1 MNRQN
6 VGRSVDQGRIDRA
19 KAQQAV
25 LNELRKG
32 NVITGAQP
40 ANPII
45 GGLQTL
51 FGGAGKGAIPP
62 LGAARLKG
70 EEVLINR
77 GGWDTRRAGS
87 GPVIVG
93 GQTFYPA
100 QSGQDLVYKRAPG
113 LVGGQYGSLFSSS
126 SKADI
131 ENREYKNEKSRI
143 SQLTAQNPEL
153 QRYEAARLKAVA
165 AGPGSAAEQSAEDI
179 GMQMWAKA
187 NPTLAAKV
195 KPGQAGYEAI
205 QRMQNVGTMGSP
217 LNLPFA
223 PSSFLGTTPVIPSA
237 SYGDSKVS
245 KEVGFSALPKNAF
258 AGASA
263 TPYAGFNQGPTLQS
277 APLGIPSEM
286 FNATYEGVTG
296 IQPIGSTLEQFDPK
310 GIEAQKLLELFK
322 DSVFTKQK

>member
-6 VGRSVDQGRIDRA
+6 VGRSFDQGKIDRA

-113 LVGGQYGSLFSSS
+113 LVGGQYGSLFSSDPT
-126 SKADI
+126 KKPPAPGGGDKTDI
-131 ENREYKNEKSRI
+131 ENRNYENQKRLAAQLAAQD
-143 SQLTAQNPEL
+143 QLTKKYRVADLTKAYNAAKGEEKEKIGLEIWATTNP
-153 QRYEAARLKAVA
+153 Q
-165 AGPGSAAEQSAEDI
+165 
-179 GMQMWAKA
+179 
-187 NPTLAAKV
+187 LAAKLR
-195 KPGQAGYEAI
+195 PGQLGYNET
-205 QRMQNVGTMGSP
+205 V
-217 LNLPFA
+217 
-223 PSSFLGTTPVIPSA
+223 
-237 SYGDSKVS
+237 
-245 KEVGFSALPKNAF
+245 NAF
-258 AGASA
+258 QSQGPMGAVAKAIGNMQYANKLGETTFSPGAPAINAFEVA
-263 TPYAGFNQGPTLQS
+263 TPLTGVSFTPPPQAGV
-277 APLGIPSEM
+277 SEV
-286 FNATYEGVTG
+286 FNAATAFPGATEAFTD
-296 IQPIGSTLEQFDPK
+296 PLKFLSSSTTQADQAIIK
-310 GIEAQKLLELFK
+310 RLFERGLK
-322 DSVFTKQK
+322 